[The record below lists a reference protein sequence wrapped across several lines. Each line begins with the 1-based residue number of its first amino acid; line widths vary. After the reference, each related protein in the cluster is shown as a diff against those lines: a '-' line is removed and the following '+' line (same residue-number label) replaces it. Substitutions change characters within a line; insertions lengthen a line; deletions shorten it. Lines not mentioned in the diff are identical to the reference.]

1 MAIAS
6 LIIGIVLIIS
16 ILSPLFSPLVTPI
29 PMRLIGIVGLIL
41 AILALRKNKRLRI
54 AIAGMVLNSLA
65 ILLFI
70 VLLLLLATGN

>member
-41 AILALRKNKRLRI
+41 AILASRKNKRLRI

>member
-16 ILSPLFSPLVTPI
+16 IFSPLVTPI

-41 AILALRKNKRLRI
+41 AILALRKNQRPRI
-54 AIAGMVLNSLA
+54 AIAGIVLNSLA

>member
-1 MAIAS
+1 MAITS
-6 LIIGIVLIIS
+6 LIIGIVLIVS

>member
-1 MAIAS
+1 MAITS
-6 LIIGIVLIIS
+6 LIIGIVLIVS

-41 AILALRKNKRLRI
+41 AILALRKNKRPRI
-54 AIAGMVLNSLA
+54 AIAGIVLNTLA